1 MQSTRSALRRRPRAL
16 DKRDIG
22 AIKLLGTLAL
32 EIGLLISLAG
42 ALLAV
47 LSYFTRKPS
56 RKAWNEPL
64 SHWIVALRSPS
75 AQSRDSAL
83 GAIEYLGPPGV
94 AMVPLLSPVLED
106 SDGAIRVRA
115 SAMLIELGQAGEG
128 RASIRQSMVPL
139 LADGRTGPARAQ
151 AALVLGKTQSDE
163 ITATALMGAMNDLE
177 SEVRAAAAFALGEVA
192 TQPHP
197 NALSVLIKAS
207 RDPAAE
213 VRAAA
218 MESLRRYWP
227 EHDSVLRVAGTALGD
242 TASIVREQA
251 IHALAG
257 FGNRAHRYRPH
268 IVEVASHDSDPG
280 IRTAA
285 NGALK
290 RMPFVP

>member
-1 MQSTRSALRRRPRAL
+1 LV
-16 DKRDIG
+16 
-22 AIKLLGTLAL
+22 
-32 EIGLLISLAG
+32 SLAA

-75 AQSRDSAL
+75 ASSRDSAL
-83 GAIEYLGPPGV
+83 GAIEYLGPLGA

-115 SAMLIELGQAGEG
+115 SAILIELGQAGEG
-128 RASIRQSMVPL
+128 RASVRQSMVPL
-139 LADGRTGPARAQ
+139 LANGRTGPARAQ

-163 ITATALMGAMNDLE
+163 ITTAALMEAMNDPE

-197 NALSVLIKAS
+197 NAMSALIKAS

-218 MESLRRYWP
+218 MESLRRFWP

-257 FGNRAHRYRPH
+257 FGNRARRYRSS

-280 IRTAA
+280 IRNAA
-285 NGALK
+285 NRALGQV
-290 RMPFVP
+290 PFVP